1 MSVEKLTEILGV
13 ENKPFLETLRFCTYG
28 VFLYLDIDV
37 DIVAILSILMIFDM
51 CFGVLKSLRLGS
63 KFQFK
68 TMMWGFVT
76 KLSLLMIPMTVAL
89 MGKALGRDFVWTVD
103 LAIKALVVNE
113 GLSIL
118 ANILSVK
125 QRKNIENFDFISLFI
140 EHLQEYFINKMKSI
154 FNGKRNN

>member
-1 MSVEKLTEILGV
+1 MSVEKLTEVLGE
-13 ENKPFLETLRFCTYG
+13 ENKTLLEGLRFCTYG
-28 VFLYLDIDV
+28 IFLYLDIDV
-37 DIVAILSILMIFDM
+37 DIVAILSVLMIFDM
-51 CFGVLKSLRLGS
+51 CFGVLKSLKLGS

-118 ANILSVK
+118 ANILSIK
-125 QRKNIENFDFISLFI
+125 QSKNIENFDFISLFI
-140 EHLQEYFINKMKSI
+140 ENLQEFFINKMKSI

>member
-1 MSVEKLTEILGV
+1 MSVDKLTEILGV
-13 ENKPFLETLRFCTYG
+13 ENKLFLETLRFCTYG
-28 VFLYLDIDV
+28 VFLYLDIDI
-37 DIVAILSILMIFDM
+37 DIVAILSVLMMFDM
-51 CFGVLKSLRLGS
+51 FFGVLKSLRLGC

-68 TMMWGFVT
+68 KMMWGFVT

-89 MGKALGRDFVWTVD
+89 MGKALGMDFVWTVD

-125 QRKNIENFDFISLFI
+125 QRKNIENFDFISLFV
-140 EHLQEYFINKMKSI
+140 ENLQDYFINKMKSI
-154 FNGKRNN
+154 FNEKK